1 MRLGRLAFNAVAF
14 PVIMELTRGQ
24 PMVRLFQ
31 GMHNAPG
38 SGGGAMLHSNREGQ
52 RSSTVGSPSMA
63 KYIVGRDGTIFCQ
76 DFVVFVYLDDVNAGD
91 GGVCMVPASHKV
103 RDTPL
108 SPWSPCSLRS
118 AQRHDPRWVPGS
130 VRAAARA
137 VRQLGH
143 RQRRRRGNRQRRPDW
158 RQSRTGAH
166 CQPHPARRRCETLSN
181 LMRSVAIR

>member
-38 SGGGAMLHSNREGQ
+38 SGGGAILHSNREGQ

-103 RDTPL
+103 RGTPL
-108 SPWSPCSLRS
+108 SPWSR
-118 AQRHDPRWVPGS
+118 AQL
-130 VRAAARA
+130 A
-137 VRQLGH
+137 VRTTSRSTLGA
-143 RQRRRRGNRQRRPDW
+143 RLGSSGRPGC
-158 RQSRTGAH
+158 SAVGA
-166 CQPHPARRRCETLSN
+166 PAT
-181 LMRSVAIR
+181 